1 MRKEYEMKPYE
12 MAKIHFEN
20 LSSSADGR
28 TELGKHNEIIQFI
41 VKDAD
46 SFYVDIKDGKVSVKE
61 GVAPVEPKN
70 VISLTTDSAT
80 VREIFYKGQLYP
92 GLADFMFVGKLWL
105 KDSKKDEKPTTSW
118 AAKLLRMHV

>member
-1 MRKEYEMKPYE
+1 MKPYE

-20 LSSSADGR
+20 LSSSEDGR
-28 TELGKHNEIIQFI
+28 NELGKYNEIIQFEL
-41 VKDAD
+41 KDTD
-46 SFYVDIKDGKVSVKE
+46 PFYVDIKDGKVNVKE

-70 VISLTTDSAT
+70 VIKMTADSAT

-92 GLADFMFVGKLWL
+92 GLADFMFAGKLWL